1 MELAHH
7 GLVLLQ
13 RLSAQREYGFLCDC
27 TVAIGDVYFK
37 AHKAVLAAFSDYF
50 RMLFI
55 HQDSECVRLK
65 PSDIQPEI
73 FSYLLNLMYTGK
85 LTTQMIDPHHLE
97 QGVKFLHAY
106 PLLQEASLLIHP
118 EAQCVPLTNSL
129 YGIQISDQPCGLPG
143 RNTTCK
149 RHTCPENSGEALTRS
164 FSEAIETKS
173 INSVDVHSQESPSE
187 IPATTSIQHITS
199 GIMRRNSSFRKHYTC
214 NHCGSRFSQRCQL
227 KEHLLL
233 HANQSF
239 EHHVSP
245 IVDGYA
251 MELEGQDVEDE
262 VLRVDSDD
270 VSDTELQM
278 RRDNTPPPSDI
289 ADIDNLEALERE
301 VKRRKFECPT
311 CGRKFIQKSHWREHM
326 YIHTGKP
333 YKCSACGKSFCRASQ
348 ASRHVCLIQGTESY
362 TMVNKQSMVLCG
374 GEDNSQVEALFL
386 SSSRRYK
393 CSVCAVPFCSP
404 SEVLKHQCLTQ
415 GTAIPVQDDASG
427 EHANGT
433 SIAEESVPNTGSVT
447 MSTEEV

>member
-13 RLSAQREYGFLCDC
+13 RLNAQREYGFLCDC

-50 RMLFI
+50 RMLFV
-55 HQDSECVRLK
+55 HQDSDCVRLK

-73 FSYLLNLMYTGK
+73 FSYLLNLMYTGQ
-85 LTTQMIDPHHLE
+85 LTTQMIDPQHLE

-118 EAQCVPLTNSL
+118 ESQCVPLANSL
-129 YGIQISDQPCGLPG
+129 YGIQISDQPCGLPSK
-143 RNTTCK
+143 NSTCK
-149 RHTCPENSGEALTRS
+149 GHTCPENSSEILTQNL
-164 FSEAIETKS
+164 SEVAETKANTLD
-173 INSVDVHSQESPSE
+173 IYSQESPSE
-187 IPATTSIQHITS
+187 VAASSAITIQHITS
-199 GIMRRNSSFRKHYTC
+199 GIMRRNASSRKRYIC
-214 NHCGSRFSQRCQL
+214 NHCGSRFNQRYHL

-233 HANQSF
+233 HANQTF
-239 EHHVSP
+239 EHHIPSV
-245 IVDGYA
+245 VEGCA
-251 MELEGQDVEDE
+251 MELEGQDGEDE

-270 VSDTELQM
+270 ISDTELQL

-333 YKCSACGKSFCRASQ
+333 YKCSGCGKNFCRASQ
-348 ASRHVCLIQGTESY
+348 ASRHVCLIQGEESY

-374 GEDNSQVEALFL
+374 GEDNSQVEALFM

-393 CSVCAVPFCSP
+393 CSICALPFCSP
-404 SEVLKHQCLTQ
+404 SEVLKHQCQTQ
-415 GTAIPVQDDASG
+415 VMVTPVQDDPSG
-427 EHANGT
+427 EHT
-433 SIAEESVPNTGSVT
+433 SGSSVTDEPVPNTVSL
-447 MSTEEV
+447 STEEL

>member
-1 MELAHH
+1 
-7 GLVLLQ
+7 
-13 RLSAQREYGFLCDC
+13 
-27 TVAIGDVYFK
+27 
-37 AHKAVLAAFSDYF
+37 
-50 RMLFI
+50 MLFI
-55 HQDSECVRLK
+55 HQNSECVRLK

-85 LTTQMIDPHHLE
+85 LTTQMINPHHLE

-106 PLLQEASLLIHP
+106 PLLQEASLLLHP
-118 EAQCVPLTNSL
+118 ESQCVPLTNSL

-149 RHTCPENSGEALTRS
+149 LHSSENSKETLNTS
-164 FSEAIETKS
+164 VSEAIESKV
-173 INSVDVHSQESPSE
+173 NVADVQNQESPSE
-187 IPATTSIQHITS
+187 IPAIISSQHITS
-199 GIMRRNSSFRKHYTC
+199 TVIKRSASFRKHYFC
-214 NHCGSRFSQRCQL
+214 NHCGCRFSQRCQL

-233 HANQSF
+233 HANQYLEPYMPSLL
-239 EHHVSP
+239 
-245 IVDGYA
+245 DGYP
-251 MELEGQDVEDE
+251 MELETHDGEDE
-262 VLRVDSDD
+262 VLRMDSDD
-270 VSDTELQM
+270 VSDTELQV
-278 RRDNTPPPSDI
+278 RREYTPPPSDI

-348 ASRHVCLIQGTESY
+348 ASRHVCLIQGAESY

-393 CSVCAVPFCSP
+393 CSVCAFLFCSP
-404 SEVLKHQCLTQ
+404 SEVLKHQCTPQ
-415 GTAIPVQDDASG
+415 GTATPLQEDPLS
-427 EHANGT
+427 EHTNGS
-433 SIAEESVPNTGSVT
+433 SITEESFPNTGSINI
-447 MSTEEV
+447 SAEEA

>member
-13 RLSAQREYGFLCDC
+13 QLNAQREYGFLCDC

-37 AHKAVLAAFSDYF
+37 AHKAVLAAFSNYF

-85 LTTQMIDPHHLE
+85 LTTQLIDPLCLE

-106 PLLQEASLLIHP
+106 PLLQEASLLINP
-118 EAQCVPLTNSL
+118 ESHCVPLTNSL
-129 YGIQISDQPCGLPG
+129 YGIQISDQPCGMPYT
-143 RNTTCK
+143 NTVCK
-149 RHTCPENSGEALTRS
+149 YHTWSKSETLAND
-164 FSEAIETKS
+164 FSEVPETKV
-173 INSVDVHSQESPSE
+173 NNADVCSLELPSE
-187 IPATTSIQHITS
+187 NTVNSQHFTS
-199 GIMRRNSSFRKHYTC
+199 GIIRRNASFRKQYVCT
-214 NHCGSRFSQRCQL
+214 HCDSRFNQRYLL

-233 HANQSF
+233 HATQAF
-239 EHHVSP
+239 EHCISSV
-245 IVDGYA
+245 VDGCTV
-251 MELEGQDVEDE
+251 ELEHHEGEDE
-262 VLRVDSDD
+262 ALRIDSDD
-270 VSDTELQM
+270 ISDTEQQM
-278 RRDNTPPPSDI
+278 KREKTPPPSDI

-333 YKCSACGKSFCRASQ
+333 YHCSTCGKSFCRASQ
-348 ASRHVCLIQGTESY
+348 AARHVCLNQGAESY
-362 TMVNKQSMVLCG
+362 TMVNKESMVLCG
-374 GEDNSQVEALFL
+374 GEENNQVEALFL

-393 CSVCAVPFCSP
+393 CSACALPFGSP
-404 SEVLKHQCLTQ
+404 SEVFRHQCPAIATEMVTQ
-415 GTAIPVQDDASG
+415 DNPSD
-427 EHANGT
+427 EHRKSS
-433 SIAEESVPNTGSVT
+433 SI
-447 MSTEEV
+447 TEEPVTD